1 MTSKPYLR
9 IAAEE
14 AFCPPEMLDI
24 YRGIVD
30 EGALDDPGFLS
41 QWGYFLNSG
50 SERSAFVRQALCS
63 LGEGRLADMDAAGID
78 KAIIALTSPGV
89 QVMPRGQAVSFAAYA
104 NDVLADGVSRHPDRY
119 FGLTA
124 VAPQDPAAA
133 AKELERGQG
142 LGFKGVIIHS
152 HTLNEYMD
160 DARHWPIFE
169 AAEALD
175 MPIYMHPNTP
185 SKGMVGPLIER
196 GLDGSIYGFAIET
209 AAHLLKIIVSGAL
222 DRFPKL
228 RFAVGHCGEAIPF
241 WLYRLDHMHDAMVK
255 AKRYPGV
262 KPLQRKLSEYVLQNF
277 WVTTSG
283 MAWPPAIEF
292 CLRVMGVD
300 RVLYAMDYP
309 YQYVPAE
316 VGYTESVDLNPE
328 DMKKLFQTNA
338 ETLFKLQG
346 CSAGNRAKRP

>member
-1 MTSKPYLR
+1 MNDKPYLR

-41 QWGYFLNSG
+41 QWSYFLNSDSAR
-50 SERSAFVRQALCS
+50 SEFVRRALCS
-63 LGEGRLADMDAAGID
+63 LDEGRIADMDAAGID
-78 KAIIALTSPGV
+78 QAIIALTSPGV
-89 QVMPRGQAVSFAAYA
+89 QVMPKQQAVSFAAHA
-104 NDVLADGVSRHPDRY
+104 NDVLADGVQRHPERY
-119 FGLTA
+119 HGLTA
-124 VAPQDPAAA
+124 VAPQDPGAA
-133 AKELERGQG
+133 AKEMERGRG
-142 LGFKGVIIHS
+142 MGFKGIIIHS
-152 HTLNEYMD
+152 HTRNEYMD
-160 DARHWPIFE
+160 DSKYWPIFE

-175 MPIYMHPNTP
+175 TPIYMHPNTP

-228 RFAVGHCGEAIPF
+228 KFAVGHCGEAIPF
-241 WLYRLDHMHDAMVK
+241 WLYRLDHMHNAMIK

-292 CLRVMGVD
+292 CLRVLGAD

-316 VGYTESVDLNPE
+316 VGYTESANLSPA
-328 DMKKLFQTNA
+328 DMKKLFQSNA
-338 ETLFKLQG
+338 QRLFKL
-346 CSAGNRAKRP
+346 

>member
-1 MTSKPYLR
+1 MISKPYLR

-41 QWGYFLNSG
+41 QWGYFLNSD
-50 SERSAFVRQALCS
+50 SERSAFVRQALCC
-63 LGEGRLADMDAAGID
+63 LDEGRLADMDAAGID

-89 QVMPRGQAVSFAAYA
+89 QVMPKEQAVSFAAYA

-133 AKELERGQG
+133 AKEMERGQG

-152 HTLNEYMD
+152 HTLNQYMD
-160 DARHWPIFE
+160 DAKHWPIFE

-175 MPIYMHPNTP
+175 TPIYMHPNTP

-196 GLDGSIYGFAIET
+196 GLDGSIYGFAVET

-222 DRFPKL
+222 DRFPRL

-241 WLYRLDHMHDAMVK
+241 WLYRLDHMHGAMVR

-262 KPLQRKLSEYVLQNF
+262 MPLQRKLSEYVLQNF

-316 VGYTESVDLNPE
+316 VGWTESVNLGPK

-338 ETLFKLQG
+338 EALFKL
-346 CSAGNRAKRP
+346 

>member
-1 MTSKPYLR
+1 MPSASSKGSSKSLISATTSASSGWLASV
-9 IAAEE
+9 AA
-14 AFCPPEMLDI
+14 
-24 YRGIVD
+24 
-30 EGALDDPGFLS
+30 
-41 QWGYFLNSG
+41 LNSG
-50 SERSAFVRQALCS
+50 VC
-63 LGEGRLADMDAAGID
+63 
-78 KAIIALTSPGV
+78 
-89 QVMPRGQAVSFAAYA
+89 
-104 NDVLADGVSRHPDRY
+104 DGVSRHPDRY

-133 AKELERGQG
+133 AKEMERGQG

-152 HTLNEYMD
+152 HTLNQYMD
-160 DARHWPIFE
+160 DAKHWPIFE

-175 MPIYMHPNTP
+175 TPIYMHPNTP

-196 GLDGSIYGFAIET
+196 GLDGSIYGFAVET

-222 DRFPKL
+222 DRFPRL

-241 WLYRLDHMHDAMVK
+241 WLYRLDHMHGAMVR

-316 VGYTESVDLNPE
+316 VGWTESVNLGPK

-338 ETLFKLQG
+338 EALFKL
-346 CSAGNRAKRP
+346 

>member
-1 MTSKPYLR
+1 MNDKPYLR

-14 AFCPPEMLDI
+14 AFCPPEMLRI
-24 YRGIVD
+24 YQGIVD

-41 QWGYFLNSG
+41 QWGYFLNSD
-50 SERSAFVRQALCS
+50 SERSKFVRRALCS
-63 LGEGRLADMDAAGID
+63 LDEGRIADMDAAGID
-78 KAIIALTSPGV
+78 QAIIALTSPGV
-89 QVMPRGQAVSFAAYA
+89 QVMPREQAVSFAAQA
-104 NDVLADGVSRHPDRY
+104 NDVLADGVRRHPQRY
-119 FGLTA
+119 HGLTA
-124 VAPQDPAAA
+124 VAPQDPDAA
-133 AKELERGQG
+133 AKEVERGRG

-160 DARHWPIFE
+160 DTKYWPIFE

-175 MPIYMHPNTP
+175 TPIYMHPNTP

-209 AAHLLKIIVSGAL
+209 AAHLLKILVSGAL

-228 RFAVGHCGEAIPF
+228 KFAVGHCGEAIPF
-241 WLYRLDHMHDAMVK
+241 WLYRLDHMHGAMIK

-292 CLRVMGVD
+292 CLRVLGAD

-316 VGYTESVDLNPE
+316 VGYTESVNLNPE

-338 ETLFKLQG
+338 QTLFKL
-346 CSAGNRAKRP
+346 